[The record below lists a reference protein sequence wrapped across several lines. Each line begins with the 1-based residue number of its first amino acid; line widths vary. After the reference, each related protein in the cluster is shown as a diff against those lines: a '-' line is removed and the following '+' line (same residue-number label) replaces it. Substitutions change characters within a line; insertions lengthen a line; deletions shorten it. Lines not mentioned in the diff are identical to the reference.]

1 MLDALYAR
9 RFNSSVRLLIEIGT
23 LGLGNSLTEVAVK
36 KYRVVISTLVLM
48 AMVSLNCAQTAKK
61 KEAEPL
67 SAAQP
72 QPLWQYNTGG

>member
-36 KYRVVISTLVLM
+36 KYRFFTPTLILLAM
-48 AMVSLNCAQTAKK
+48 ASLSCAQTPKK

-72 QPLWQYNTGG
+72 QPLWQYDTGG